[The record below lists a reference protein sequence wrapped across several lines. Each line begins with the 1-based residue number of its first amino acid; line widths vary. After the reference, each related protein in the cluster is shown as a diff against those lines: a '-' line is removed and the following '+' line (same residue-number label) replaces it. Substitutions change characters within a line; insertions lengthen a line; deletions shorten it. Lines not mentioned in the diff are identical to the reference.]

1 MEELNTQYLLL
12 AFLGMV
18 LHIATQVISRSD
30 KEAGFSLKYW
40 LCDKLNWVRIIIAV
54 TSMVALL
61 LMAEDVADVM
71 GITLSDGAPA
81 KSILAFLAGY
91 LNHSLVKGVLKVLK
105 KK

>member
-12 AFLGMV
+12 
-18 LHIATQVISRSD
+18 
-30 KEAGFSLKYW
+30 AGFSLKYW